1 MMGAVEKV
9 FDEYIAAWN
18 SHDTERIAEF
28 FTENG
33 IHEDVA
39 VGSIFHGKSEL
50 KAGLNPLFAACPDFK
65 LELKTLFVAGNWV
78 AQEWVMSGTQTGDLN
93 ILGIAATGKG
103 FSIRGASITRLRDG
117 KIARNTDYWDMES
130 MRRQLGQQT
139 R

>member
-1 MMGAVEKV
+1 MKAIEKF

-18 SHDTERIAEF
+18 FHDTEKIAGF
-28 FTENG
+28 FTEDG
-33 IHEDVA
+33 VHEDVA

-50 KAGLNPLFAACPDFK
+50 KAGLDPLFAACPDFK

-78 AQEWVMSGTQTGDLN
+78 GQEWVMTGTQTGDLN
-93 ILGIAATGKG
+93 VINIPATGKR

-117 KIARNTDYWDMES
+117 KIARNTDYWDMAS
-130 MRRQLGQQT
+130 MRQQLGQRT